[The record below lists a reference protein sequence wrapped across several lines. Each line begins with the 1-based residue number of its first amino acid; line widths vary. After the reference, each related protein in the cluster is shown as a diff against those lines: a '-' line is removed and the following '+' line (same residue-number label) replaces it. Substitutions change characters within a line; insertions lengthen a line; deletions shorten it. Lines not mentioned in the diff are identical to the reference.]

1 MTAPGTR
8 RFAAAVSQHPVA
20 STAIG
25 EVVGQVLDAVGF
37 APDVALLFV
46 TAPYRRAVGDFVDVI
61 RAVLGPKVLVGA
73 TAVSVIG
80 GSEEVEESAAVSL
93 WAGLRAP
100 AVE

>member
-46 TAPYRRAVGDFVDVI
+46 TAPYRRAVP
-61 RAVLGPKVLVGA
+61 GPKGA
-73 TAVSVIG
+73 TRG
-80 GSEEVEESAAVSL
+80 RGSDATGV
-93 WAGLRAP
+93 
-100 AVE
+100 